1 MDRRRQ
7 AVRLFRPLRRI
18 GVELGCLIGISFAF
32 FSPSAILAQQ
42 SEQAPEWKASSAAS
56 RPIVPVQATAAAA
69 SETLSLEDAVR
80 YALANNPQLAAVR
93 QQYGIASAAVVIAK
107 TYPYNPIWQ
116 GAAAG
121 DFGPPSAGVTNPVFI
136 VAKIAMDVEVRG
148 QRQFRQQAAFA
159 ALTRTQWEIASQEV
173 TFAINTVRAFDGL
186 VYRQSKLALTEEFAK
201 LNQKAAEQVKE
212 LVDRG
217 TLRPADLMLARGD
230 VNDVQSQIGLHRTS
244 LVTARRDF
252 ARALG
257 KPDLTAIPSGALDRP
272 APTVDANQLL
282 DSALEHRPD
291 LFARQTAI
299 TEADAR
305 LRLQIADRFGNL
317 NIGPMYEYNE
327 TSVNIIGLQIGSP
340 IPVFNNKRG
349 EIKQREA
356 ERMLAIL
363 TLRQSETEIRQDV
376 AAAAA
381 RVVEARSWMN
391 KYQQDILPDLRK
403 NLEEMDKLFQ
413 QGQAGVDVLRVLDTR
428 RKLLR
433 AQDGYLDALLAYSQ
447 ALADLG
453 LAVGDPAAAM
463 GLYQKTEAPA
473 K

>member
-1 MDRRRQ
+1 M
-7 AVRLFRPLRRI
+7 
-18 GVELGCLIGISFAF
+18 
-32 FSPSAILAQQ
+32 
-42 SEQAPEWKASSAAS
+42 
-56 RPIVPVQATAAAA
+56 PVQAVAPAAA
-69 SETLSLEDAVR
+69 ETLSLDDAVR

-116 GAAAG
+116 AAVAP
-121 DFGPPSAGVTNPVFI
+121 DFGPRSAGVTNSEFI
-136 VAKIAMDVEVRG
+136 VAKVAIDVEIRG
-148 QRQFRQQAAFA
+148 QRGFRQQAAFA
-159 ALTRTQWEIASQEV
+159 ALTRTQWEIATQEV
-173 TFAINTVRAFDGL
+173 TFAVNTVRAFDGL

-201 LNQKAAEQVKE
+201 LNQKAAAQVKE

-217 TLRPADLMLARGD
+217 TLRPADLILARGD
-230 VNDVQSQIGLHRTS
+230 VNDVQSQIGLHRTA
-244 LVTARRDF
+244 LWTARRDF

-257 KPDLTAIPSGALDRP
+257 KPDLTAIPTGALDRP
-272 APTVDANQLL
+272 APTGEANQLL
-282 DSALEHRPD
+282 DSAFEHRPD

-305 LRLQIADRFGNL
+305 VKLQIADRLGNL

-340 IPVFNNKRG
+340 IPIFNNKRG

-363 TLRQSETEIRQDV
+363 NLRQTETEIRQDV
-376 AAAAA
+376 AAATA
-381 RVVEARSWMN
+381 RVAEARSWMN
-391 KYQQDILPDLRK
+391 TYQQDILPDLRK
-403 NLEEMDKLFQ
+403 SLDEMDKLFQ
-413 QGQAGVDVLRVLDTR
+413 QGQAGIDVLKVLDVR

-463 GLYQKTEAPA
+463 GLYKTADVPA